1 MEHFVLLLKHT
12 SDQCPTANSTVRKL
26 FMRGASELP
35 KLAQKLG
42 VKFVAGPLIS
52 AAHTSVAVVQAE
64 KVDAVRDLV
73 LQWNSIEV
81 VPSITIEQAIVE
93 VEKLTPIY

>member
-1 MEHFVLLLKHT
+1 
-12 SDQCPTANSTVRKL
+12 
-26 FMRGASELP
+26 MRGATELP

-42 VKFVAGPLIS
+42 VKFLAGPLIS
-52 AAHTSVAVVQAE
+52 SAHTSFAVVETE

-73 LQWNSIEV
+73 LQSGLIQWNSIEI
-81 VPSITIEQAIVE
+81 VPSITMEQAIVE